1 MYIYS
6 VVDHAGCILYML
18 MDGGIHPANLQ
29 PYLEPVVEDM
39 VCLEVKGYL
48 ANGKLW
54 RASTLFFQF
63 IFCVFGHRPIYFL
76 LNEQVCV

>member
-1 MYIYS
+1 
-6 VVDHAGCILYML
+6 

-39 VCLEVKGYL
+39 VSLEVKGYL

-54 RASTLFFQF
+54 RTSILFFKF
-63 IFCVFGHRPIYFL
+63 IFCVFGHPTHLFFV
-76 LNEQVCV
+76 E